1 MNSQP
6 LPNKEKIFILGFV
19 FLILGEIITHFNNH
33 IAYILNTGAL
43 ICFLSNIN
51 ISLFKQLTIT
61 NKILYSFL
69 FIYNFIL
76 ILRLIYNHKGYSLES
91 YLFHPYL
98 IQTILLF
105 LLTLYRN
112 NNYTLKLFK
121 WIPFLAFLSI
131 IIFPFSIDISIKI
144 TNCYIYFYIIYINF
158 FAQKSIK
165 EIFIFLI
172 TSVNMYINIF
182 ILDNRLILLYILLMQ
197 IAILIIK
204 YLPIFKLVLWMIYI
218 SIPFIFVYL
227 LYNLNISLLDA
238 SNYISEQNNQSTIT
252 ADTRTFLYYDLK
264 NTLESDNT
272 ILYGEGLN
280 GKVLTSLQA
289 EFDAS
294 IDKTG
299 RRQFIECNI
308 LDLARRGGVIYV
320 ILYLLI
326 LITASYKLLKCNNII
341 LQSLSFYIATFISG
355 SIIGFTHILSI
366 EIVMLMLIISIA
378 NNNIIQKTKY

>member
-1 MNSQP
+1 MNSLP
-6 LPNKEKIFILGFV
+6 LPTKEKIFILGFV
-19 FLILGEIITHFNNH
+19 LLILGEIIVHFNNH
-33 IAYILNTGAL
+33 VAYILNTVAL
-43 ICFLSNIN
+43 ICFISNIK
-51 ISLFKQLTIT
+51 ISLFKKLTTT
-61 NKILYSFL
+61 NKVLYSFL
-69 FIYNFIL
+69 FIYNLVL
-76 ILRLIYNHKGYSLES
+76 ILRLVFNHKGYSLES

-112 NNYTLKLFK
+112 NNYILKLFK

-144 TNCYIYFYIIYINF
+144 TNCYIYIYIIYINF
-158 FAQKSIK
+158 VAKKSFK

-172 TSVNMYINIF
+172 TSINMYINIF

-204 YLPIFKLVLWMIYI
+204 YLPVFKSALWAIYI

-227 LYNLNISLLDA
+227 LFNLNISLLDT

-264 NTLESDNT
+264 NTLETDNT

-289 EFDAS
+289 EFDSS

-308 LDLARRGGVIYV
+308 LDLARRGGIIYV
-320 ILYLLI
+320 ILYLAI
-326 LITASYKLLKCNNII
+326 LITASYKLLRCNNKI
-341 LQSLSFYIATFISG
+341 LQSLSFYIASFVGG
-355 SIIGFTHILSI
+355 SIIGFTHIMSI
-366 EIVMLMLIISIA
+366 EIVLLMFIISIA
-378 NNNIIQKTKY
+378 NSTIIKK